1 MAQVLKLIILFY
13 NMGKAYAREVAAGGG
28 TRTVYSADGNGHVTI
43 TVEEV

>member
-13 NMGKAYAREVAAGGG
+13 NMGKAYAREAAARGGA
-28 TRTVYSADGNGHVTI
+28 RTVYSTDGNGHVTI

>member
-28 TRTVYSADGNGHVTI
+28 VRTVYSTDGNGHVTI